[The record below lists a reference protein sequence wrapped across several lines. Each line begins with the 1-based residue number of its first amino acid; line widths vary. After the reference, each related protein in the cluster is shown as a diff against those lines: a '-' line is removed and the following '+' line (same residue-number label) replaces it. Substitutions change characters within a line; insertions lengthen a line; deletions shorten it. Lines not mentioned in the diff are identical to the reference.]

1 MCDGVRMMVDL
12 RQYRSRVI
20 QLCHSLSVK
29 RLELVGSAAR
39 EDFHPESSDIDVL
52 IDFKGSHALFDRY
65 FELKSGLED
74 IFGRKVDVI
83 QGGAIRN
90 PHLRESLEQDRIAVY
105 EA

>member
-1 MCDGVRMMVDL
+1 MVDL
-12 RQYRSRVI
+12 SAYRSRLTE
-20 QLCHSLSVK
+20 LCHSLSVR

-52 IDFKGSHALFDRY
+52 IEFEGNHALFDRY
-65 FELKSGLED
+65 FELKFGLES

-83 QGGAIRN
+83 QSGAIRN
-90 PHLRESLEQDRIAVY
+90 PHLRATLQQDRIAVY

>member
-1 MCDGVRMMVDL
+1 MVDL
-12 RQYRSRVI
+12 TPYRSRLTE
-20 QLCHSLSVK
+20 LCHSLSVR

-52 IDFKGSHALFDRY
+52 IEFEGNHALFDRY
-65 FELKSGLED
+65 FELKFGLES

-83 QGGAIRN
+83 QSGAIRN
-90 PHLRESLEQDRIAVY
+90 PHLRATLQQDRIAVY

>member
-1 MCDGVRMMVDL
+1 MVDL
-12 RQYRSRVI
+12 SAYRSRLTE
-20 QLCHSLSVK
+20 LCHSLSVR

-52 IDFKGSHALFDRY
+52 IEFEGNHVLFDRY
-65 FELKSGLED
+65 FQLKFGLES

-83 QGGAIRN
+83 QSGAVRN
-90 PHLRESLEQDRIAVY
+90 PHLRATLQQDRMAIY